1 MHCNTNGHFCPGQC
15 LISEQFRPLEKT
27 IRTVF
32 LKDLLKKDVNDI
44 ERDLIALPARLGGL
58 GISNPVDAT
67 HIAHEN
73 SKFISLPLVNI
84 ILRQEIELEPR
95 ELLDETKMLRFIVD
109 QKAEEMS
116 KIKLADVLGK
126 ASKVLRKAVQAASAW
141 VPPAG

>member
-1 MHCNTNGHFCPGQC
+1 M
-15 LISEQFRPLEKT
+15 
-27 IRTVF
+27 
-32 LKDLLKKDVNDI
+32 
-44 ERDLIALPARLGGL
+44 
-58 GISNPVDAT
+58 DAT

-84 ILRQEIELEPR
+84 ILRQEFELEPR

-126 ASKVLRKAVQAASAW
+126 ASKVLRKAVQAASEKGASSW
-141 VPPAG
+141 VTAVPTYTHETILHKRDFIDAIYIRYGWDL